1 MKRISLVMV
10 AVLALGALSVQSAS
24 KPTGIIKVPASI
36 LLELKVD
43 NKPVAVPSGKELSM
57 VTGTYIPA
65 SITAQVADNAKREI
79 WSITSTGPFGKL
91 AQIQIKEGETTAIDA
106 GPPLT
111 LKATVSKATTTP
123 QGKVVRINLQVL
135 GKMGEQYAP
144 STLRKGQTVAT
155 APQFQIVDEKG
166 AILQQG
172 SFEYG

>member
-1 MKRISLVMV
+1 
-10 AVLALGALSVQSAS
+10 
-24 KPTGIIKVPASI
+24 
-36 LLELKVD
+36 
-43 NKPVAVPSGKELSM
+43 
-57 VTGTYIPA
+57 
-65 SITAQVADNAKREI
+65 VADNARREI

-91 AQIQIKEGETTAIDA
+91 AQIAIKEGETTAIEA

-123 QGKVVRINLQVL
+123 QGKVVRINLQVF